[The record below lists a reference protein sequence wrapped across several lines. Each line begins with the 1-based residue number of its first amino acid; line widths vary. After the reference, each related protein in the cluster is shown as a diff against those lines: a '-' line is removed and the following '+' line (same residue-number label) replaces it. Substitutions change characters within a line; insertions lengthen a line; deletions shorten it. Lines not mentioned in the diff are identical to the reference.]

1 MWFSYSIINLL
12 FNTSLRLLQK
22 AFVRSNAH
30 MNSFRINWLAFGVSL
45 PLIVTLV
52 VLNLHVIAG
61 LSLAFWLTITAV
73 VLGFYPAVNYLYFD
87 VIRRNELSD
96 VLPLLAIVP
105 ILTALF
111 GWLFLDQ
118 HPSPRALFGIV
129 CIFASIY
136 TLHLRHTKTWYGPF
150 RSLATSRSA
159 RSMAAIGFITAAAA
173 IGDKFA
179 IERSSTSIYFALNSI
194 GALLVL
200 SVFDVVYSRRHVSH
214 IRQEL
219 THLPRHQWVI
229 LGMLGIIQIGNQ
241 ISGFA
246 AVNAATNTS
255 YAVAIRNLNIVVA
268 SLVALVLY
276 RESVSPY
283 KFLSYGLSALGVVMI
298 AL

>member
-1 MWFSYSIINLL
+1 MWLSYSIANLI
-12 FNTSLRLLQK
+12 FNTTMRLVQK

-30 MNSFRINWLAFGVSL
+30 MNSFRINWLTFGVSL
-45 PLIVTLV
+45 PVLVALV
-52 VLNLHVIAG
+52 VLNAHEITQLP
-61 LSLAFWLTITAV
+61 LAFWLVLSAV

-87 VIRRNELSD
+87 VIRRNELSE
-96 VLPLLAIVP
+96 VLPLLALVP

-118 HPSPRALFGIV
+118 HPSSRALFGIV

-136 TLHLRHTKTWYGPF
+136 TLHLRHTTTWYGPF
-150 RSLATSRSA
+150 RSLATSRSS
-159 RSMAAIGFITAAAA
+159 RSMAAISLITAAAA

-179 IERSSTSIYFALNSI
+179 LQRSTTSIYFTLNSI

-200 SVFDVVYSRRHVSH
+200 VVFDLIYSHYKPSSV
-214 IRQEL
+214 RQEL
-219 THLPRHQWVI
+219 SRLPRSQWILLGSLGVI
-229 LGMLGIIQIGNQ
+229 QLANQ
-241 ISGFA
+241 ITGFA

-255 YAVAIRNLNIVVA
+255 YTVAIRNLNIVVA

-276 RESVSPY
+276 RESVSHY